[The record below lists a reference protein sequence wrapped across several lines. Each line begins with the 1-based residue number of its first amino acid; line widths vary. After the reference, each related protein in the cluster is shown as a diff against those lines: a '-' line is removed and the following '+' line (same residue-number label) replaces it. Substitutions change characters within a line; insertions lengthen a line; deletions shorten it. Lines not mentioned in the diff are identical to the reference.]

1 MLRAMSEGDFFQ
13 PDAKKKTAQVIKAI
27 EAKTSVEV
35 VVAMRHRVAEY
46 RATDLLFGFACACSS
61 LAALWFSPNTYAV
74 EHMPFEMLGAF
85 VLGAALCAFVRP
97 LRRLLTPKAAVA
109 RQLETAA
116 RAAFYDLGI
125 AKTHRRSGL
134 LVYASLYE
142 NSVMLVP
149 DAAVDKKALLE
160 LAPAKSAIEAALA
173 ARDLDAFLKALERI
187 TPPLEKAM
195 PRKAGDENEL
205 PDEPQ

>member
-1 MLRAMSEGDFFQ
+1 MSEGDFFQ
-13 PDAKKKTAQVIKAI
+13 PDAKKKTAQAIKAI
-27 EAKTSVEV
+27 ESKTSVEV

-46 RATDLLFGFACACSS
+46 RATDMIFGFACACSA

-85 VLGAALCAFVRP
+85 VVGGALSAFVRP
-97 LRRLLTPKAAVA
+97 IRRLLTPKAAVQ

-125 AKTHRRSGL
+125 SKTQRRTGL

-142 NSVMLVP
+142 NAVMLVP
-149 DAAVDKKALLE
+149 DVSVDKKALLE
-160 LAPAKSAIEAALA
+160 LAPAKAAIEAAVTS
-173 ARDLDAFLKALERI
+173 RDLDAFLKALEQI

>member
-1 MLRAMSEGDFFQ
+1 MLRAMAERDFFQ
-13 PDAKKKTAQVIKAI
+13 PEAKKKTGLAIKAI
-27 EAKTSVEV
+27 ESKTSVEV

-46 RATDLLFGFACACSS
+46 RSTDLMFGFVCACAA
-61 LAALWFSPNTYAV
+61 LAALWFSPSTYAV

-85 VLGAALCAFVRP
+85 VVGAALSAFVHP
-97 LRRLLTPKAAVA
+97 LRRAMTPKSTVT
-109 RQLETAA
+109 RQLDVAA

-125 AKTHRRSGL
+125 SKTHRRTGL
-134 LVYASLYE
+134 LLFASMYE
-142 NSVMLVP
+142 GAVVLVP

-160 LAPAKSAIEAALA
+160 LTPAKQAIEGAIRT
-173 ARDLDAFLKALERI
+173 RDLDAFLKALEQI

>member
-1 MLRAMSEGDFFQ
+1 MLRAMAERDFFQ
-13 PDAKKKTAQVIKAI
+13 PEAKKKTGLAIKGI
-27 EAKTSVEV
+27 ESKTSVEV
-35 VVAMRHRVAEY
+35 VVAVRHRVAEY
-46 RATDLLFGFACACSS
+46 RATDLMFGFVCACAA
-61 LAALWFSPNTYAV
+61 LGALWFSPNTYAV

-85 VLGAALCAFVRP
+85 VIGVALSAFVGP
-97 LRRLLTPKAAVA
+97 LRRAMTPRSMVI
-109 RQLETAA
+109 RQVETAA

-125 AKTHRRSGL
+125 AKTHRRTGL
-134 LVYASLYE
+134 LVFVAMYE
-142 NSVMLVP
+142 RAVVLVP

-160 LAPAKSAIEAALA
+160 LASAKTGIEAAVA
-173 ARDLDAFLKALERI
+173 SHDFDAFLKALEVL